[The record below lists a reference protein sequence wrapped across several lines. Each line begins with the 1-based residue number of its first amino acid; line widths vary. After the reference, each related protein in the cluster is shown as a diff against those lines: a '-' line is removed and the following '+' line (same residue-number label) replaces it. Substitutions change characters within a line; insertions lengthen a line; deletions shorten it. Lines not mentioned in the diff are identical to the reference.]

1 MLVANALA
9 NCEPPTP
16 PDVACQLAQEGERE
30 IDRAR
35 ERRGGGRLRCR
46 SELEPWMLLLLLLLL
61 RLKPSQP
68 RMLRGR
74 EKANWRKKMKEAGK
88 GEGGG
93 EI

>member
-1 MLVANALA
+1 MANALA

-46 SELEPWMLLLLLLLL
+46 SELEPWMLLLLLLL

>member
-16 PDVACQLAQEGERE
+16 PDVACQLAQEGERQR
-30 IDRAR
+30 DRAR
-35 ERRGGGRLRCR
+35 ERRGVGRLRCR

-61 RLKPSQP
+61 RLNPSQP

>member
-30 IDRAR
+30 REIDRAR

-46 SELEPWMLLLLLLLL
+46 SELEPWMLLLL